1 MLQTVLV
8 KPRSLCQPGQGI
20 VFRVLCFKQGV
31 HFHYVASWPGYLSGP
46 KPFEENVKV
55 GCGWSTFCGSN
66 FFYCPKN
73 LDVTL
78 KNYFIESTNVKV
90 GGGWS
95 TFCGSNFF
103 PKNLGV
109 SLKNYF
115 MVLLR
120 VRFLLSLKA
129 SVVHFYPKRLFELLH
144 DFYGKKNLMHVRC
157 NYTF

>member
-20 VFRVLCFKQGV
+20 VFRVLCFKQGI

-73 LDVTL
+73 RDVTL
-78 KNYFIESTNVKV
+78 KNCFIESTNVKV
-90 GGGWS
+90 GVGWS

-115 MVLLR
+115 MVLLK
-120 VRFLLSLKA
+120 VRFLLGSEGLSGTLLPKTSLW
-129 SVVHFYPKRLFELLH
+129 VVARRIRKEKSNARE
-144 DFYGKKNLMHVRC
+144 M
-157 NYTF
+157 

>member
-1 MLQTVLV
+1 MLQTVPV
-8 KPRSLCQPGQGI
+8 KTRSLCQPGQGI
-20 VFRVLCFKQGV
+20 VFRVLCFKQGI

-78 KNYFIESTNVKV
+78 KNCFIESTNVKV

-95 TFCGSNFF
+95 SFCGSNFF

-115 MVLLR
+115 MVLLK
-120 VRFLLSLKA
+120 VRFLLGSEGLSGTLLPKTSLW
-129 SVVHFYPKRLFELLH
+129 VVARRIRKEKSNARE
-144 DFYGKKNLMHVRC
+144 M
-157 NYTF
+157 

>member
-20 VFRVLCFKQGV
+20 VVRVLCFKQGV

-95 TFCGSNFF
+95 TFCSSNFF
-103 PKNLGV
+103 SKK
-109 SLKNYF
+109 SWCFIK
-115 MVLLR
+115 
-120 VRFLLSLKA
+120 K
-129 SVVHFYPKRLFELLH
+129 LLH
-144 DFYGKKNLMHVRC
+144 GPIKSKVSSGFEGLSGTILPKTSLWVVARLVRKEKS
-157 NYTF
+157 NAREM

>member
-20 VFRVLCFKQGV
+20 VFRVLCFKQGI

-55 GCGWSTFCGSN
+55 GGGWSTFCGSN

-90 GGGWS
+90 GGSWS

-103 PKNLGV
+103 
-109 SLKNYF
+109 
-115 MVLLR
+115 LLSKKSWCFIKKLLHGPE
-120 VRFLLSLKA
+120 VRFLLGLKA
-129 SVVHFYPKRLFELLH
+129 SVVHFYPKLLLSCCRTCTER
-144 DFYGKKNLMHVRC
+144 KI
-157 NYTF
+157 

>member
-1 MLQTVLV
+1 MLQTVPV
-8 KPRSLCQPGQGI
+8 KTRSLCQPGQGI
-20 VFRVLCFKQGV
+20 VFRVLCFKQGI

-78 KNYFIESTNVKV
+78 KNCFIESTNVKV

-115 MVLLR
+115 MVLLK
-120 VRFLLSLKA
+120 VRFLLGSEGLSGTLLPKTSLW
-129 SVVHFYPKRLFELLH
+129 VVARRIRKEKSNARE
-144 DFYGKKNLMHVRC
+144 M
-157 NYTF
+157 